1 MKTLTAHVQSADAKA
16 QQQAAAA
23 PKEPKLKR
31 IGNSH
36 EKAGDLDWDASS
48 SNSDDDVGDDGG
60 MPTLVVKKE
69 SEIVGEASKA
79 KDAPPPSLRLGVDF
93 RKAR

>member
-36 EKAGDLDWDASS
+36 KKAGDLDWDASS
-48 SNSDDDVGDDGG
+48 SNSGDDVSDDGG

-79 KDAPPPSLRLGVDF
+79 NDAPTPSLRLGVDF